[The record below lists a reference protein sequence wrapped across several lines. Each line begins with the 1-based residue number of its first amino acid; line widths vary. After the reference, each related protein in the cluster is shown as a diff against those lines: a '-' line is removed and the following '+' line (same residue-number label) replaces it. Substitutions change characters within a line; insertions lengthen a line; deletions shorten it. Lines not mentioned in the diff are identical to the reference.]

1 MNHHRSDHTSRYG
14 TALDRRQVLRLL
26 AFGAASLAVPACRG
40 EATVPADGAMGAA
53 MGTGAA
59 LDPDD
64 TAATVA
70 PATTPLGTFEGAVAP
85 VGERILVVIELN
97 GGNDGLATVAPVGD
111 GRYRDLRPQLAL
123 GAEEVLPFG
132 AGWGLHRGLEPA
144 AARLA
149 ALQGVG
155 VRRPDLSHFAM
166 SSRWWRGDPEGD
178 AGYETG
184 VWGRCCDALAG
195 DEPVTGLS
203 LGFGAT
209 PALAAARATTMSLP
223 DLDLLGGFSG
233 DERPALQAVRQGWRT
248 IAEAADAVPASAAA
262 GALVGA
268 ARRGLGAALAF
279 ADVLAGLPDAV
290 EGYPGSAIGAQL
302 ALAGRLIR
310 AGSGVRILHLPYG
323 SFDTHDGQRG
333 SHDQQMLELGEAL
346 AAFQRELDGAGHTGK
361 VLVATTSE
369 FGRRV
374 PAELDGTD
382 HGGAS
387 SMLLVGPVQ
396 PGRHGEDPSLVDLD
410 EQDNLRATLHVGDYL
425 ATLVEGWLGVPAADV
440 LPAGTSAASGV
451 LLT

>member
-1 MNHHRSDHTSRYG
+1 M
-14 TALDRRQVLRLL
+14 
-26 AFGAASLAVPACRG
+26 
-40 EATVPADGAMGAA
+40 
-53 MGTGAA
+53 
-59 LDPDD
+59 
-64 TAATVA
+64 
-70 PATTPLGTFEGAVAP
+70 
-85 VGERILVVIELN
+85 
-97 GGNDGLATVAPVGD
+97 
-111 GRYRDLRPQLAL
+111 
-123 GAEEVLPFG
+123 
-132 AGWGLHRGLEPA
+132 
-144 AARLA
+144 
-149 ALQGVG
+149 
-155 VRRPDLSHFAM
+155 
-166 SSRWWRGDPEGD
+166 
-178 AGYETG
+178 
-184 VWGRCCDALAG
+184 
-195 DEPVTGLS
+195 
-203 LGFGAT
+203 
-209 PALAAARATTMSLP
+209 
-223 DLDLLGGFSG
+223 
-233 DERPALQAVRQGWRT
+233 RQGWRT

-440 LPAGTSAASGV
+440 LPAGTRRRACSSPEPPRYRERRCRLAVHPGPGPQTCPTRSRQRWPGPPPTSGARLRRAARRLPARSRRAARSRPGRRA
-451 LLT
+451 LPPHRQRHGG